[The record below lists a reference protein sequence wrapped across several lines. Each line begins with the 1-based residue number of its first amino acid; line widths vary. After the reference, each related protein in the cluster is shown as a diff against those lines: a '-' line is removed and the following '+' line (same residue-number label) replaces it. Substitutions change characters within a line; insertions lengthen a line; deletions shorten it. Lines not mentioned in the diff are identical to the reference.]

1 MRDFQIG
8 GVFKG
13 ALAGGVAAG
22 VANVAL
28 YFVGGAMGAKYM
40 MLQPGATEMAPIP
53 FAMPFE
59 MRVGPALVGASLFAA
74 LLKFM
79 PAMAWR
85 AFLGASALAYLLML
99 PGPFMQM
106 NGDMAAI
113 VTLELMHVVLVAAV
127 LGGISKLG
135 RG

>member
-1 MRDFQIG
+1 MPPT
-8 GVFKG
+8 
-13 ALAGGVAAG
+13 LARG
-22 VANVAL
+22 L
-28 YFVGGAMGAKYM
+28 
-40 MLQPGATEMAPIP
+40 P
-53 FAMPFE
+53 
-59 MRVGPALVGASLFAA
+59 LVPNPVSV
-74 LLKFM
+74 KFM